1 MPIVVPA
8 KLEEVSMSTRL
19 ASCSC
24 GQLTA
29 RVEGEP
35 VRVSICHCL
44 ACQRRT
50 GSAFGEQAR
59 FPRTSVSIS
68 GVSTVYIRVG
78 DEGSRIRFHFCSLCG
93 ATVYYEPGGLEEF
106 LAIPVGAFADPSFP
120 TPLVSVYESRM
131 HNWVVPPPQ
140 AEHIP

>member
-1 MPIVVPA
+1 
-8 KLEEVSMSTRL
+8 MSNRL

-29 RVEGEP
+29 QVAGDP
-35 VRVSICHCL
+35 VRISICHCL

-50 GSAFGEQAR
+50 GSAFAQQAR
-59 FPRTSVSIS
+59 FLRKNVSIS
-68 GVSTVYIRVG
+68 GVSSEYVRVG
-78 DEGSRIRFHFCSLCG
+78 DEGSSAKFHFCPTCG
-93 ATVYYEPGGLEEF
+93 STVYYEPAALEEF

-120 TPLVSVYESRM
+120 PPLISVYESRM
-131 HNWVVPPPQ
+131 HSWIVPPPD